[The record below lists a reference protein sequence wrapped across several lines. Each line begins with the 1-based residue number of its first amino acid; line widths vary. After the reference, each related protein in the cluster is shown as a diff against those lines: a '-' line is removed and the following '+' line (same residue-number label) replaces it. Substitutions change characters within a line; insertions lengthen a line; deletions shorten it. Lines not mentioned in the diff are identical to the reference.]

1 MQRESSEKM
10 KYKEFSANTVTFICC
25 RSTLTIKLA
34 GAARGEKGS
43 KDGGGL
49 LRILRDYQD

>member
-1 MQRESSEKM
+1 M